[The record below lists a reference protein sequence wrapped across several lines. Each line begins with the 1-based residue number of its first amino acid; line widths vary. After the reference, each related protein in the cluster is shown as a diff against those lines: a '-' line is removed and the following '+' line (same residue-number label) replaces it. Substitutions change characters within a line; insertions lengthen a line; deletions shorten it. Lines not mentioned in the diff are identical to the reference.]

1 MSNIN
6 KTKTSCI
13 NTNTAKTYL
22 YYLKGEIKSSSKTL
36 LALQTQQHEK

>member
-22 YYLKGEIKSSSKTL
+22 YLKGEIKSSSKIL
-36 LALQTQQHEK
+36 LTLQTQQHEK